1 MLHPL
6 QRNPISETIII
17 VFILVLLF
25 PSISAANG
33 NTTNDSFA
41 QAKRMLSQVYA
52 DHRVTFYCGASYD
65 EHGNVSLPEGFIT
78 PKHEKR
84 AAKIEWE
91 HSLPAENFGQTFE
104 EWRTGAPEC
113 IHEGKPFKGRKCAE
127 KVNIE
132 YRYMQADMYNLF
144 PAIGAVNA
152 LRSNFNYAVLPGE
165 ASTFGACEMKIS
177 DRKAEPPVRSRGQ
190 IARTYLYMQDAY
202 GPRSHMSH
210 QQEQLME
217 TWDRQYPVDSW
228 ECTRARRIEA
238 LQGNENRYVKA
249 ACQQIGLW

>member
-113 IHEGKPFKGRKCAE
+113 LPTMPCS
-127 KVNIE
+127 
-132 YRYMQADMYNLF
+132 Q
-144 PAIGAVNA
+144 
-152 LRSNFNYAVLPGE
+152 RSWAYARHRFLQW
-165 ASTFGACEMKIS
+165 S
-177 DRKAEPPVRSRGQ
+177 
-190 IARTYLYMQDAY
+190 
-202 GPRSHMSH
+202 GP
-210 QQEQLME
+210 
-217 TWDRQYPVDSW
+217 
-228 ECTRARRIEA
+228 
-238 LQGNENRYVKA
+238 
-249 ACQQIGLW
+249 